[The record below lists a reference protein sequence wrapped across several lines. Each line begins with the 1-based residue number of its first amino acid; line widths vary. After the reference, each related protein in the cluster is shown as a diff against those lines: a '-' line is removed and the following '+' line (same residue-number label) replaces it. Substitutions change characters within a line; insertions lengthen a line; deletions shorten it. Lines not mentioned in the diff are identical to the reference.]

1 MEYLKI
7 CEVAKKWG
15 LSERGVQS
23 LCAQG
28 KIEGATRFGRSWMI
42 PKNAK
47 LVFRGAKWST

>member
-15 LSERGVQS
+15 LSVRRVQV

-28 KIEGATRFGRSWMI
+28 KIEGAACFRRSWMI
-42 PKNAK
+42 PISNAY
-47 LVFRGAKWST
+47 RNHR